1 MRKGLPTPQWLVGL
15 WLLLGGISLAGGAIF
30 AAWLDSRLALEPAAR
45 LLMWLCA
52 LSGGATLLAVG
63 YLLER
68 YLFKPLRTLHAELGK
83 LIAHPDKPIDAP
95 GGWLESLGPDLCQ
108 IARRWRD
115 DRERLKNAHRDG
127 AREAARIR
135 QELEGLIE
143 RLPTPVLLFD
153 QHGRLLLFNPAASA
167 LFPSP
172 FNLGLG
178 KELKHLLPDPVLAAR
193 FNALVEAMDADDT
206 FSRDVLTSA
215 FERTISVSLTRLS
228 STPCEILVTLKDVTR
243 VWQNEL
249 GVRKRLTLTLDSLEQ
264 TVPASSLSTLRELW
278 HHSELVNER
287 LSSIWSNAFWHTLD
301 EQLNP
306 SLKLITPIGVPGWF
320 KGHAPS
326 LIALF
331 DLLVTQLHGQLPQC
345 RFEGS
350 LVHEEKGVWLA
361 FIWQG
366 GAIEQTRLNQWRN
379 AVIDSLP
386 LSPTVGDILGLHGSE
401 LWSEQDADGVHARL
415 CVSLKSSTRQSAPD
429 PDIASRPEFHD
440 FDIARLAPPQTPLSE
455 RALDQLAIV
464 AFDTETTG
472 LDLRGADTLLSLGAC
487 RIVNN
492 RLLARDVFER
502 YINPKR
508 AIPAASTAIH
518 GIRDEDVRDAP
529 AASVVLEAFETYA
542 REAVLLAHN
551 ASFDLLALS
560 QAGKRLSHPI
570 LDTLLISKAL
580 DSALPGHDLESQA
593 KRYGLSIPPGA
604 RHTALGDAQLTAELW
619 LSMLPRL
626 KARKILTLDQL
637 LAFQASALDRRDGS
651 L

>member
-15 WLLLGGISLAGGAIF
+15 WLLLGGVSLAGGAMF
-30 AAWLDSRLALEPAAR
+30 AAWLESQLALAPAAK

-63 YLLER
+63 YLLEH

-83 LIAHPDKPIDAP
+83 LIAHPNKPIDAP
-95 GGWLESLGPDLCQ
+95 GGWLESLGPDLRQ
-108 IARRWRD
+108 IAKRWRD
-115 DRERLKNAHRDG
+115 DRERFEAAHREG

-135 QELEGLIE
+135 QELEGLVQ
-143 RLPTPVLLFD
+143 RLATPVLLFD
-153 QHGRLLLFNPAASA
+153 QHGRLLLFNSTASA
-167 LFPSP
+167 FFPSP

-178 KELKHLLPDPVLAAR
+178 KELKNLLPDPVLAAR
-193 FNALVEAMDADDT
+193 FDALVAAIEADDT
-206 FSRDVLTSA
+206 FARDVLTSA

-228 STPCEILVTLKDVTR
+228 GTPCKILVTLKDVTR

-249 GVRKRLTLTLDSLEQ
+249 GVKKSLTLALDSLEQ
-264 TVPASSLSTLRELW
+264 TVPASSLSTLKELW

-320 KGHAPS
+320 KGHVPS

-331 DLLVTQLHGQLPQC
+331 DLLVTQLHGQLPKC

-350 LVHEEKGVWLA
+350 LIRKEQGAWLA

-366 GAIEQTRLNQWRN
+366 AAIEETRLNQWRST
-379 AVIDSLP
+379 VIDSLP
-386 LSPTVGDILGLHGSE
+386 LSPTVGDILRLHGSE
-401 LWSEQDADGVHARL
+401 LWSEGDPDGVHARL
-415 CVSLKSSTRQSAPD
+415 CVSLKSSTRQSAPNT
-429 PDIASRPEFHD
+429 DIASRPEFHD
-440 FDIARLAPPQTPLSE
+440 FEIAHLAPPSMPLAD

-472 LDLRGADTLLSLGAC
+472 LDLRGADTLLSIGAC

-492 RLLARDVFER
+492 RLLASDVFER
-502 YINPKR
+502 YVNPKR
-508 AIPAASTAIH
+508 AIPDASTAIH
-518 GIRDEDVRDAP
+518 GIRDEDVHDAP
-529 AASVVLEAFETYA
+529 AASVVLEEFQTYA

-560 QAGKRLSHPI
+560 MAGENLTHPV
-570 LDTLLISKAL
+570 LDTLLISKGL
-580 DSALPGHDLESQA
+580 DSALPGHDLDSQA
-593 KRYGLSIPPGA
+593 KRYELSIPPEA

-626 KARKILTLDQL
+626 KARNILTLGKL
-637 LAFQASALDRRDGS
+637 LAFQATALDRRDGS